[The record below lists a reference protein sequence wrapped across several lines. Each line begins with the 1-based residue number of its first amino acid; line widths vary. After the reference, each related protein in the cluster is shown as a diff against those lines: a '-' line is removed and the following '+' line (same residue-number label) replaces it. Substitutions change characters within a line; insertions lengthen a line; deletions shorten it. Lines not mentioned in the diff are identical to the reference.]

1 MLTQKLSIKRH
12 IVVKKYEAQIEELY
26 ASGACARGW
35 LFVCVSGWDV
45 C

>member
-26 ASGACARGW
+26 ASGGCAR
-35 LFVCVSGWDV
+35 CVGVLGLIQSTD
-45 C
+45 